1 MDPAKEVSFEE
12 VLEQVPR
19 LLDACVG
26 EDISALRRLRL
37 VSKEASRVALLAI
50 QTYTL
55 TLKGSRTDT
64 NIGGAG
70 MLQATRLRELT
81 VRLHLTGGF
90 FFKIKK
96 KGGDRAIHAPVHF
109 SGVTD
114 LMSQKNLGSDQLEL
128 CNTAMQHRDRVKM
141 VRNTLTRSKMTTN
154 DGTLL
159 DVQS

>member
-55 TLKGSRTDT
+55 TLKGTRTDT

-81 VRLHLTGGF
+81 VRLHLTGGGF
-90 FFKIKK
+90 PKRKIKK

-128 CNTAMQHRDRVKM
+128 CNTAMQH
-141 VRNTLTRSKMTTN
+141 
-154 DGTLL
+154 
-159 DVQS
+159 